1 MDMLNLINKKKIIKK
16 KLKEYTN
23 KYNNVFINDYED
35 EEKNEKLSLIKMNID
50 ELTKLLKVINLMI
63 KNNNTIEDIIDFNE
77 EYY

>member
-1 MDMLNLINKKKIIKK
+1 MLNLINKKKIIKK